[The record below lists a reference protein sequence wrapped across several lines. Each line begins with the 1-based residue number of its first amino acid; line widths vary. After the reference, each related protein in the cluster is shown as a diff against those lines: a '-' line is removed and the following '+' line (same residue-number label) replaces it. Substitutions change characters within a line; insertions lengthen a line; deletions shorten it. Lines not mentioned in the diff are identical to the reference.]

1 MINNKNK
8 INFSIVW
15 LYFSTELV
23 ILTYRIISLSNFS
36 HQDQREKNIQH
47 DGRVRRD
54 SDAEWEEWMRIRQE
68 DEYAGL
74 MTPKEKS
81 WLRNIQAMQL
91 QTDNPYQDDYYFIVS
106 KKKKKSFCNFFNSRI
121 IQ

>member
-1 MINNKNK
+1 MTAFYFIFFIGNINLK
-8 INFSIVW
+8 I
-15 LYFSTELV
+15 
-23 ILTYRIISLSNFS
+23 LSNFS
-36 HQDQREKNIQH
+36 HQDQREKIQH

-91 QTDNPYQDDYYFIVS
+91 QTDNPYQDDYYFVVS
-106 KKKKKSFCNFFNSRI
+106 HENFFLNLPQKMCSFFKKNFY
-121 IQ
+121 